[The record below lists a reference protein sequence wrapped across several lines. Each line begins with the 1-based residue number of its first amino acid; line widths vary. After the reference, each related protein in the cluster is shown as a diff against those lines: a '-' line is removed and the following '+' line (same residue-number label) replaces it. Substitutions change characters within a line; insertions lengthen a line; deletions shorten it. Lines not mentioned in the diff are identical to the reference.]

1 MGKTKQLTL
10 VLMHRFLQWRE
21 TGRKE
26 ISKGADALRRA
37 GGEGA
42 VVVRLA
48 VAAIKE
54 LRAGEDEVVGRQW
67 KKR

>member
-1 MGKTKQLTL
+1 
-10 VLMHRFLQWRE
+10 MHRFLQWRE

-54 LRAGEDEVVGRQW
+54 LRAGEDEVVGLARAG
-67 KKR
+67 RRRR